1 MADLTATRWS
11 ESLQGRWPQGELEE
25 RTDCLVCI
33 YPPERLGS
41 IAKLTDREFVI
52 GRDSACDLELPDES
66 VSRRHAVLRPAMD
79 CYLLIDVGSTN
90 GTYVNEMPISAQ
102 RIESGDRLRFGNQI
116 FKFLSTDRFEAE
128 FFETAYRFMT
138 TDGLT
143 QIYNKR
149 YLMEVADR
157 ELRRA
162 SRANI
167 PFSVLMIDV
176 DYFKSINDDHGHL
189 VGDEVLIELARRLR
203 SVLRGGEVLGRYG
216 GEEFCLLLP
225 DTGQEEAR
233 QTGERLRAVVAE
245 RSFRYDGK
253 ELAVTVSIG
262 AATAEPAAQ
271 MTATQTTATQTTA
284 ADLMAAAD
292 VQLYAAKRA
301 GRNRVCVGVGVPA
314 GVQGG

>member
-1 MADLTATRWS
+1 VANLMATRWS
-11 ESLQGRWPQGELEE
+11 ESLQGRWPKGDLEE

-33 YPPERLGS
+33 YPAERLGT
-41 IAKLTDREFVI
+41 IVKLAGGEFVI
-52 GRDSACDLELPDES
+52 GRDAACHLELPDDS
-66 VSRRHAVLRPAMD
+66 VSRRHAVLRPMTD
-79 CYLLIDVGSTN
+79 GYVLIDAGSTN
-90 GTYVNEMPISAQ
+90 GTYVNEMPITAQ

-162 SRANI
+162 CRACL

-189 VGDEVLIELARRLR
+189 AGDEVLIELAKRLR

-225 DTGQEEAR
+225 DTGPNEAR

-245 RSFRYDGK
+245 VPFCYDGK
-253 ELAVTVSIG
+253 ELLVTVSIG
-262 AATAEPAAQ
+262 VATAQPAAE
-271 MTATQTTATQTTA
+271 TTAP
-284 ADLMAAAD
+284 DLMAAAD
-292 VQLYAAKRA
+292 AQLYAAKRA
-301 GRNRVCVGVGVPA
+301 GRNRVCVGEGLPMVTG
-314 GVQGG
+314 

>member
-1 MADLTATRWS
+1 MELLVPNLMATRWS
-11 ESLQGRWPQGELEE
+11 EALQGRWPQGGLEE

-33 YPPERLGS
+33 YPSDRLGS
-41 IAKLTDREFVI
+41 IVKLTGGDFVI
-52 GRDSACDLELPDES
+52 GLDAACDLELADDS
-66 VSRRHAVLRPAMD
+66 VSRRHAVLRPGTD
-79 CYLLIDVGSTN
+79 GYVLTDTGSTN
-90 GTYVNEMPISAQ
+90 GTYVNEVPVTSRLVA
-102 RIESGDRLRFGNQI
+102 SGDRLRFGNQI

-149 YLMEVADR
+149 YLLDVVDR
-157 ELRRA
+157 ELHRA
-162 SRANI
+162 CRANV

-176 DYFKSINDDHGHL
+176 DYFKSINDDHGHM

-203 SVLRGGEVLGRYG
+203 SSLRGGEVLGRYG

-225 DTGQEEAR
+225 EAGPEEAR

-245 RSFRYDGK
+245 KPFRCDHK
-253 ELAVTVSIG
+253 ELPVTVSVG
-262 AATAEPAAQ
+262 AATAEP
-271 MTATQTTATQTTA
+271 TAETTA
-284 ADLMAAAD
+284 AELMAAAD

-301 GRNRVCVGVGVPA
+301 GRNRVCVSGGPLTAAGLVGGQA
-314 GVQGG
+314 F